1 MDADDLYLKIL
12 FSVYCTD
19 FQGVYRFSLQIIR
32 IQIKMSSTDT
42 VTTLERLANLLRIHS
57 IESTQEANSGLIE
70 FIFY

>member
-1 MDADDLYLKIL
+1 
-12 FSVYCTD
+12 
-19 FQGVYRFSLQIIR
+19 
-32 IQIKMSSTDT
+32 MSSTDT